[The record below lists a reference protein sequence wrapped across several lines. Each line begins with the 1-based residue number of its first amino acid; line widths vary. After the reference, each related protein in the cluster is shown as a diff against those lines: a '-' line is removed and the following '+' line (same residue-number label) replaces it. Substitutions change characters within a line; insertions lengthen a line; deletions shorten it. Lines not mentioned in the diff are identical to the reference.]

1 MEGAWAGH
9 AVARA
14 FKWAVAELVG
24 GEPPPMMPL
33 NLLALHRR
41 AIVTWQQG
49 GRVPPM
55 PIDAV
60 VKEEG
65 ILRPDSARYHT
76 PDKANVLYVFLGQE
90 PKARV
95 GFYYSLGQ
103 DERKLFGA
111 SHLKKHDQPTHLPPY
126 EYQFFQ
132 SAGTLKSTDQM
143 VERLVRR
150 YPPPNVALS
159 SLTTVATAASLHAA
173 PCAHM
178 RAHANSASEPNLVA
192 RVNSLFSLYVSLI
205 FQINRG
211 R

>member
-9 AVARA
+9 AAARA

-65 ILRPDSARYHT
+65 SVPPMPIDAVVKEEGSVPPMPIDAVVKEEGSVPPMPIDAVVKEEGSSVPPMPIDAVVKEEGILRPDSARYHT
-76 PDKANVLYVFLGQE
+76 RIK
-90 PKARV
+90 
-95 GFYYSLGQ
+95 
-103 DERKLFGA
+103 RKL
-111 SHLKKHDQPTHLPPY
+111 SPQRIVSVSRP
-126 EYQFFQ
+126 
-132 SAGTLKSTDQM
+132 
-143 VERLVRR
+143 
-150 YPPPNVALS
+150 
-159 SLTTVATAASLHAA
+159 
-173 PCAHM
+173 
-178 RAHANSASEPNLVA
+178 RA
-192 RVNSLFSLYVSLI
+192 
-205 FQINRG
+205 
-211 R
+211 

>member
-1 MEGAWAGH
+1 MARRRWSEWASARMLRALVREGARVHAEAGVRT
-9 AVARA
+9 VA
-14 FKWAVAELVG
+14 
-24 GEPPPMMPL
+24 PPVFFS
-33 NLLALHRR
+33 ARGWKR
-41 AIVTWQQG
+41 VSKKRVR
-49 GRVPPM
+49 GR
-55 PIDAV
+55 
-60 VKEEG
+60 G
-65 ILRPDSARYHT
+65 SCILRPDSARYHT
-76 PDKANVLYVFLGQE
+76 PDKANVLYLFLGQE

>member
-1 MEGAWAGH
+1 MGVGAH
-9 AVARA
+9 AACVGPGGRARA
-14 FKWAVAELVG
+14 
-24 GEPPPMMPL
+24 
-33 NLLALHRR
+33 R
-41 AIVTWQQG
+41 G
-49 GRVPPM
+49 GRCTDCGTTCVLLC
-55 PIDAV
+55 AWL
-60 VKEEG
+60 EEG
-65 ILRPDSARYHT
+65 VQKARSRAGFLHSSPDSARYHT
-76 PDKANVLYVFLGQE
+76 PDKANVLYLFLGQE
-90 PKARV
+90 PKARA
-95 GFYYSLGQ
+95 GFYSLGQ